1 MSRRGAM
8 RMFSGFQKPLA
19 ILAALAR
26 SGKGNVLPMT
36 AAAIFLLAGMVGG
49 GVDVSRAYMTKNR
62 LQNACDA
69 AALATRHGV
78 AVNLTWAQAT
88 AQGQVYFKNNFD
100 NTQEGVTAGSFDPE
114 TPDDGNTVNGTATAT
129 LPTIVMNLFG
139 YKQTTL
145 NVTCTASMGVGN
157 SDITFVLD
165 NTASMTWVVG
175 SDKTPGKG
183 QDSRMDELKDAMD
196 SFYDTIAAATSASNA
211 RIRYSYVT
219 YGATVNVGQVL
230 NDLDSDYLSDTSVY
244 NTRKAVISWQAVKT
258 GDTWGPVIQDTP
270 QTAGAAVQGSTQY
283 STSTACN
290 NAKPANE
297 TTFKKSG
304 STYTYTDTDPNH
316 SVYYDETRG
325 KPVNGDIN
333 GQLVTPAGTGQ
344 DYAKKTYACQSVV
357 VSSGGRHPTYT
368 TYYYV
373 FTTTTTYTEASWN
386 FKAQDPNFATAANQT
401 VIQWI
406 YKKWSFDTSNYKKF
420 ITPTAK
426 YYIGPSN
433 TTTSS
438 LPSKSAQLTLA
449 KWPGCI
455 LERQTVPST
464 TFSYD
469 DDQNAI
475 VPSDTFTKTA
485 YDLDIDMAPT
495 SDSATQWSPLWTE
508 VAYWRANPSA
518 IMLAPGSSIPAK
530 SGYNMCP
537 IASEALQEQTKTQF
551 YNFVTSMGATQ
562 YGTYHDIGL
571 LWGAR
576 MSSPTGIWADT
587 VNEVPDNGAP
597 VSRHLIFMTDGD
609 TEPTFNTY
617 TSYGIETMDQ
627 NIGGTDLGTS
637 QDVGDL
643 TDRIESRSQAICDAI
658 KARGIRLWVVAVVKV
673 LPDNLKNCASPDS
686 IFQVTNTGD
695 LETDFKKIAKQVG
708 ELRITQ

>member
-230 NDLDSDYLSDTSVY
+230 NDLDSDYLSDTSSSARVMIPSPLVSPCL
-244 NTRKAVISWQAVKT
+244 NSLA
-258 GDTWGPVIQDTP
+258 
-270 QTAGAAVQGSTQY
+270 TA
-283 STSTACN
+283 
-290 NAKPANE
+290 
-297 TTFKKSG
+297 
-304 STYTYTDTDPNH
+304 
-316 SVYYDETRG
+316 
-325 KPVNGDIN
+325 
-333 GQLVTPAGTGQ
+333 
-344 DYAKKTYACQSVV
+344 
-357 VSSGGRHPTYT
+357 SSYFLRSIGCGGR
-368 TYYYV
+368 
-373 FTTTTTYTEASWN
+373 
-386 FKAQDPNFATAANQT
+386 
-401 VIQWI
+401 
-406 YKKWSFDTSNYKKF
+406 
-420 ITPTAK
+420 
-426 YYIGPSN
+426 GPDGLMRVL
-433 TTTSS
+433 SS
-438 LPSKSAQLTLA
+438 
-449 KWPGCI
+449 
-455 LERQTVPST
+455 
-464 TFSYD
+464 
-469 DDQNAI
+469 
-475 VPSDTFTKTA
+475 
-485 YDLDIDMAPT
+485 
-495 SDSATQWSPLWTE
+495 
-508 VAYWRANPSA
+508 
-518 IMLAPGSSIPAK
+518 SS
-530 SGYNMCP
+530 
-537 IASEALQEQTKTQF
+537 
-551 YNFVTSMGATQ
+551 
-562 YGTYHDIGL
+562 
-571 LWGAR
+571 
-576 MSSPTGIWADT
+576 
-587 VNEVPDNGAP
+587 AP
-597 VSRHLIFMTDGD
+597 VGMPL
-609 TEPTFNTY
+609 
-617 TSYGIETMDQ
+617 
-627 NIGGTDLGTS
+627 
-637 QDVGDL
+637 
-643 TDRIESRSQAICDAI
+643 SRSSCAIA
-658 KARGIRLWVVAVVKV
+658 
-673 LPDNLKNCASPDS
+673 
-686 IFQVTNTGD
+686 
-695 LETDFKKIAKQVG
+695 
-708 ELRITQ
+708 